1 MKIVDEQSAALM
13 NWSATDA
20 VAAMKRGDVTAEAYA
35 AALLDRASEQSAL
48 NAFVTLA
55 PAQVMQAAREA
66 DLKRASDEVLG
77 LLHGLPVPVKDSV
90 NTRAFKTTNGTR
102 ALRDFQP
109 EADAELV
116 RRLVDEGAIVMGKT
130 NLTEL
135 SFGWTSNNETFGAVR
150 NPYDHRR
157 VPGGSSGGSA
167 AAVAARMAPLAV
179 AADTLG
185 SIRVP
190 ASFCGLAGLRPTFG
204 RYPNE
209 GAFALT
215 DQKLD
220 QVGAL
225 ARCVDD
231 LALFDSALTGDHAP
245 INTTTLAGVRIG
257 VCPFYESGL
266 DTDVAHV
273 YNDALTRLGDA
284 GVIIVRSDLTPM
296 MTRAF
301 EIAATI
307 MLYEAAHGIER
318 LLTGNK
324 ISLTFDELFEQVGEG
339 IKSLIRQVA
348 LPPNRPTHETY
359 VDMLRQREG
368 IKSSIPSHF
377 DQHNIVA
384 MAFPATA
391 ALPPFIGQEGEV
403 EINGKMASFFE
414 AFGRNTALSAAGGI
428 PGLVLP
434 AGSSSAQTLPVGIE
448 FVALPGQ
455 DRALLSLGRA
465 IENALQQATLAFR

>member
-1 MKIVDEQSAALM
+1 MKNVDERSTALM
-13 NWSATDA
+13 SLSATDA
-20 VAAMKRGDVTAEAYA
+20 VAAMKRGDVSAEAYA
-35 AALLDRASEQSAL
+35 AALLARASQQAAL

-55 PAQVMQAAREA
+55 PAQVMQAARDA
-66 DLKRASDEVLG
+66 DLKRASGQALG
-77 LLHGLPVPVKDSV
+77 VLHGLPVPVKDSV
-90 NTRAFKTTNGTR
+90 NTRAFRTTNGTR

-109 EADAELV
+109 QADAELV

-150 NPYDHRR
+150 NPYDLRR

-167 AAVAARMAPLAV
+167 AAVAARIAPLAV

-220 QVGAL
+220 QIGAL

-231 LALFDSALTGDHAP
+231 LALFDSTVTGDHTP
-245 INTTTLAGVRIG
+245 LDTTTLAGARIG

-266 DTDVAHV
+266 DPDVARV
-273 YNDALTRLGDA
+273 YHEALARLSDA
-284 GVIIVRSDLTPM
+284 GAVIVRADVPPL

-307 MLYEAAHGIER
+307 MLYEAASGFER
-318 LLTGNK
+318 LLAGND
-324 ISLTFDELFEQVGEG
+324 IPLTFDEMFAQVGEG
-339 IKSLIRQVA
+339 IGTLVRQVA
-348 LPPNRPTHETY
+348 LPPNRPTHDTY
-359 VDMLRQREG
+359 VEMLKQRKG
-368 IKSSIPSHF
+368 IESSIRGHF
-377 DQHNIVA
+377 EQHGIVT

-403 EINGKMASFFE
+403 EINGEMISFFD

-434 AGSSSAQTLPVGIE
+434 AGSSSAERLPVGIE
-448 FVALPGQ
+448 FVALPGH
-455 DRALLSLGRA
+455 DRALLSLGRE
-465 IENALQQATLAFR
+465 IENVLKPATLLFR

>member
-1 MKIVDEQSAALM
+1 MKTVDERSAALV
-13 NWSATDA
+13 NLSATDA
-20 VAAMKRGDVTAEAYA
+20 IAAMKRGDVTAEAYA
-35 AALLDRASEQSAL
+35 TALLDRAGEQSPL
-48 NAFVTLA
+48 NAFVTLP
-55 PAQVMQAAREA
+55 PAQVMQAARAA
-66 DLKRASDEVLG
+66 DLKRASRQALG
-77 LLHGLPVPVKDSV
+77 LLHGLPIPVKDSI
-90 NTRAFKTTNGTR
+90 NTHTLRTTNGTR

-150 NPYDHRR
+150 NPYDLRR
-157 VPGGSSGGSA
+157 IPGGSSGGSA
-167 AAVAARMAPLAV
+167 AAVAARIAPLAV

-231 LALFDSALTGDHAP
+231 LALFDSALTGDHTP
-245 INTTTLAGVRIG
+245 INTTTLAGARIG
-257 VCPFYESGL
+257 VCSFYESGL
-266 DTDVAHV
+266 DPDVERV
-273 YNDALTRLGDA
+273 YYNALARLSDA
-284 GVIIVRSDLTPM
+284 GVIIVRSDIPPM

-307 MLYEAAHGIER
+307 MLYETAHGIER
-318 LLTGNK
+318 LLTANE

-348 LPPNRPTHETY
+348 LPPNRPTNDAY

-368 IKSSIPSHF
+368 IKASIRSHF
-377 DQHNIVA
+377 EQHGIVA

-391 ALPPFIGQEGEV
+391 ALPPFIGQESEV
-403 EINGKMASFFE
+403 EIDGKTVSFFD

-448 FVALPGQ
+448 LVALPGQ
-455 DRALLSLGRA
+455 DRALLSLGRSV
-465 IENALQQATLAFR
+465 ETVLPPTTLPNG